1 MGCYADNFS
10 DELNNKRKLDSDFHF
25 HEEEKKTKG
34 KNVYCVHIIEL
45 SILIRYRGAVSESEE
60 VHALSL
66 HAHRI
71 TCTLPLLTPCFA
83 SCRSS

>member
-34 KNVYCVHIIEL
+34 KNVNCVHIIEL
-45 SILIRYRGAVSESEE
+45 SYLSDIEMNALKTGQIMKERNCFIL
-60 VHALSL
+60 
-66 HAHRI
+66 
-71 TCTLPLLTPCFA
+71 F
-83 SCRSS
+83 